1 MRQLKIESEVKVMNK
16 NKWNA
21 DAEMSMMGYPIAV
34 ESIEHLTHLVGY
46 VLKVLKPEF
55 NRDRAYLNARTQK
68 IVDNALYK
76 YNSSKDK
83 SIKWFVV
90 NQLAYDGGVLMTF
103 TRDKKDLTLKSGK
116 MRPSGIL
123 AWVENIDAP
132 DCSELGYVFFEKN
145 KFGKT
150 VRVG

>member
-1 MRQLKIESEVKVMNK
+1 MDR

-21 DAEMSMMGYPIAV
+21 DAEMSMMGFPIAI
-34 ESIEHLTHLVGY
+34 ESTVHLLHLVRY
-46 VLKVLKPEF
+46 VLKTLKSDIYP
-55 NRDRAYLNARTQK
+55 DDDSLNARTIE
-68 IVDNALYK
+68 IVDDAQHK
-76 YNSSKDK
+76 YASGKDY

-90 NQLAYDGGVLMTF
+90 NQLAYDGAVLMTF
-103 TRDKKDLTLKSGK
+103 VRDKHDLTLKSGK

-132 DCSELGYVFFEKN
+132 ECSELGYVFFEKKN
-145 KFGKT
+145 GKT

>member
-1 MRQLKIESEVKVMNK
+1 MSENYNR

-21 DAEMSMMGYPIAV
+21 DAEMSMMGFPIAV
-34 ESIEHLTHLVGY
+34 ESTSHLTHMVRY
-46 VLKVLKPEF
+46 CLKVLKPEYDKD
-55 NRDRAYLNARTQK
+55 NESLNYRTNE
-68 IVDNALYK
+68 IVANAQTK

-90 NQLAYDGGVLMTF
+90 NNTVYDMVLMTF
-103 TRDKKDLTLKSGK
+103 VRDKGALTTSTGRMKS
-116 MRPSGIL
+116 SGIL

-132 DCSELGYVFFEKN
+132 DCSELGYVFFAVKN
-145 KFGKT
+145 GKT